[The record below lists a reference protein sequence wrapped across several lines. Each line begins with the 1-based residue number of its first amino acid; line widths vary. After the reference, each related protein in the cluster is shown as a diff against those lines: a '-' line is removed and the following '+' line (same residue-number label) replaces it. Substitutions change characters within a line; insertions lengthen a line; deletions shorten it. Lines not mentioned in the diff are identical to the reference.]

1 MYDAIDPG
9 TLDRKIV
16 IQTYTVAKD
25 TYGQAV
31 KTWATHTTVQASLQY
46 DTGGEGE
53 EQNERVATSKVRWI
67 IRYKSTVTEK
77 MRISYG
83 SDYYYIEQVK
93 VLGRLQYMELIT
105 EKRDND

>member
-9 TLDRKIV
+9 TLDRRVV

-25 TYGQAV
+25 SYGQAV
-31 KTWATHTTVQASLQY
+31 KTWATHTTVQASMNY
-46 DTGGEGE
+46 DTGAEGE
-53 EQNERVATSKVRWI
+53 TANEQVATSKVRWV
-67 IRYKSTVTEK
+67 IRYLSTVTEK
-77 MRISYG
+77 MRIYYG

-93 VLGRLQYMELIT
+93 ILGRLQYMELIT